1 LKLRR
6 IGHESEMNSGTLA
19 VKGRRAA
26 QSPWVERLARMGLV
40 AKGVVYAVV
49 AILAV
54 KVALGGRQE
63 SPDRHGALRTI
74 ADQPFG
80 KGLLILLAIGL
91 AGYALW
97 RLTQAILDR
106 DHEGGNAK
114 GLAKRGGSLAKAIWY
129 GALCALTLSTLAGDE
144 SGGGSGNEQQTTAG
158 VFDWPAGRYLV
169 YGAGL
174 AFLGAA
180 LFNGY
185 RAITCKF
192 NKKLKTGEMGDTEEA
207 AATGVGVLGHLARMV
222 VFALV
227 ALFLLKAA
235 WEFDSTEAR
244 GLDGALLELSQAPYG
259 GLLLGAVAVGLFA
272 YALYCFVQARYRRI

>member
-1 LKLRR
+1 M
-6 IGHESEMNSGTLA
+6 SSATLA

-26 QSPWVERLARMGLV
+26 QSPWVERLARLGLV
-40 AKGVVYAVV
+40 AKGVIYAVV

-54 KVALGGRQE
+54 KVALGGREE
-63 SPDRHGALRTI
+63 SPDRHGALKAI
-74 ADQPFG
+74 AEQPFG
-80 KGLLILLAIGL
+80 KWLLTLLAIGL

-106 DHEGGNAK
+106 DHEGDGAK

-129 GALCALTLSTLAGDE
+129 GALCAFTVSTLVGHE
-144 SGGGSGNEQQTTAG
+144 S
-158 VFDWPAGRYLV
+158 
-169 YGAGL
+169 
-174 AFLGAA
+174 
-180 LFNGY
+180 
-185 RAITCKF
+185 
-192 NKKLKTGEMGDTEEA
+192 GDTEEA

-235 WEFDSTEAR
+235 WEFDSKEAR

-259 GLLLGAVAVGLFA
+259 GILLGAVAVGLFA